1 MQGKVPHC
9 SSVRVC
15 GTPWAMQLIAL
26 CPYGLEKLTKDE
38 VKSLGYTVEQQA
50 AGKIFFSGGWEAIL
64 AANLRLRTAERVLAV
79 LGTYEA
85 GDFDQ
90 LFEGTTSLP
99 WEDWLSPHT
108 TIVVEKVK
116 TYRSKL
122 SSVPAVQAAVQKA
135 VFQRLAGRWGLRSM
149 PQRGPETGLRVYLEH
164 DRALACVDTTGAAL
178 HNRGYRTSAGE
189 APMKENLA
197 AALLLFSGWR
207 RKYPLVDPLCGSGT
221 LLGEALL
228 FAYDIPP
235 GLHRSFSFEH
245 LIPYQAL
252 DWKILKDEARA
263 RIDLSH
269 RVRVFGSDRDET
281 VLNAA
286 RENLARLGLETEV
299 RLEKLSMEEASAER
313 LGLGEEPGFLIT
325 NPPYGER
332 LNDRPHAEN
341 LSRQMRHFSR
351 TFPGWK
357 LGVLTSLESFTDQI
371 ALKPYVVRDLVNGP
385 LPVKYY
391 QFEL

>member
-1 MQGKVPHC
+1 
-9 SSVRVC
+9 
-15 GTPWAMQLIAL
+15 MQLIAL
-26 CPYGLEKLTKDE
+26 CPFGLEKLTKDE
-38 VKSLGYTVEQQA
+38 IKGLGYTVDRQA
-50 AGKIFFSGGWEAIL
+50 AGKIFFSGEWDAIL
-64 AANLRLRTAERVLAV
+64 QANLRLRTAERVLAV
-79 LGTYEA
+79 LGSYPA
-85 GDFDQ
+85 ADFGQ
-90 LFEGTTSLP
+90 LFDGTSALP

-116 TYRSKL
+116 TYQSKL

-149 PQRGPETGLRVYLEH
+149 PQQGPEAGLRVYLEH

-178 HNRGYRTSAGE
+178 HNRGYRKSAGE
-189 APMKENLA
+189 APIKENLA

-207 RKYPLVDPLCGSGT
+207 RKYPLYDPLCGSGT
-221 LLGEALL
+221 ILGEALL

-245 LIPYQAL
+245 LVPHQPL
-252 DWKILKDEARA
+252 DWKILRDEARD
-263 RIDLSH
+263 RIDLNH
-269 RVRVFGSDRDET
+269 RVRVFGSDRDEH
-281 VLNAA
+281 VLTAA
-286 RENLARLGLETEV
+286 KDNLARLGLEVDV
-299 RLEKLSMEEASAER
+299 RLEKLSMEEAAAEK
-313 LGLGEEPGFLIT
+313 LGLEPGETGFLVT

-332 LNDRPHAEN
+332 LNDRSHAEN

-351 TFPGWK
+351 TFAGWK
-357 LGVLTSLESFTDQI
+357 LGVLTSLETFTQQI
-371 ALKPYVVRDLVNGP
+371 ALQPYVVRDLVNGP

>member
-1 MQGKVPHC
+1 
-9 SSVRVC
+9 
-15 GTPWAMQLIAL
+15 MQLIAL
-26 CPYGLEKLTKDE
+26 CPFGLEKLTKDE
-38 VKSLGYTVEQQA
+38 IKGLGYTVERQA
-50 AGKIFFSGGWEAIL
+50 AGKIFFSGGWDAIL
-64 AANLRLRTAERVLAV
+64 QANLRLRTAERVLVV
-79 LGTYEA
+79 LGQYDA
-85 GDFDQ
+85 ANFDQ
-90 LFEGTTSLP
+90 LFDGTSALP

-116 TYRSKL
+116 TYQSKL

-149 PQRGPETGLRVYLEH
+149 PQQGPETGLRVYLEH

-178 HNRGYRTSAGE
+178 HNRGYRKSAGE
-189 APMKENLA
+189 APIKENLA

-207 RKYPLVDPLCGSGT
+207 RKYPLYDPLCGSGT
-221 LLGEALL
+221 ILGEALL

-245 LIPYQAL
+245 LVPHQAL
-252 DWKILKDEARA
+252 DWKILRDEARG

-269 RVRVFGSDRDET
+269 RVRVFGSDRDER
-281 VLNAA
+281 VLAA
-286 RENLARLGLETEV
+286 ATDNLSRLGLEVDV
-299 RLEKLSMEEASAER
+299 RLEKLSMEEAAAER
-313 LGLGEEPGFLIT
+313 LGLEPGETGFLVT

-351 TFPGWK
+351 TFAGWK
-357 LGVLTSLESFTDQI
+357 LGVLTSLETFTQQI
-371 ALKPYVVRDLVNGP
+371 ALQPYVVRDLVNGP